1 MNKKGSIV
9 VIDDDV
15 DDHEILQEIFT
26 ELNLPNEIK
35 YFGVVQSALDYLSL
49 HQTEPFIIISDLHL
63 QEIDGLQ
70 LLEKIKNNE
79 EISRKCIPLIFVTT
93 GTTKENLTKVYRSS
107 TQGIFYKPPQYD
119 KWKSLLKD
127 IYDYWQDAITP

>member
-1 MNKKGSIV
+1 MNKRGAIV
-9 VIDDDV
+9 VIDDDL
-15 DDHEILQEIFT
+15 DDHEIIQEIFK

-35 YFGVVQSALDYLSL
+35 YFGAVQSALDYLSL

-63 QEIDGLQ
+63 QEINGFQ
-70 LLEKIKNNE
+70 LLDKIRNND

-93 GTTKENLTKVYRSS
+93 GTTKENLARAYRLSV
-107 TQGIFYKPPQYD
+107 QGIFYKPPQYE